1 MTHHSRILRRAAIS
15 LAALLA
21 ASAAFAVPPYMAKP
35 PTWTST
41 LVTNDEKN
49 VTDKEFAQWVKA
61 AQQTRV
67 NSFSFI
73 ATFTQ
78 CFGGGFL
85 EELGQVGVTTFGA
98 NSASRYFEPAWY
110 NRAGQNIYYS
120 FAWQWYANAN
130 ANDTDSEITDDAH
143 DALILG
149 NNMAIPPLPPTLRQN
164 AQYKT
169 DSMNVPPMEKLR
181 AADRNYAILFAG
193 EPNPL
198 GWDYNAMCDLYTV
211 LTNKGY
217 GAGDIHVLY
226 GNNVDP
232 NPMDNCVLDAAAT
245 RQNLEDAF
253 DTWLPNEFNMLDEE
267 ETVQVFFWAG
277 DHGNAEFP
285 VAISVDEPS
294 TGMPMKGAVNAR
306 KVAMQPVGSVVY
318 EAGSGLTATAWR
330 DPMNR
335 DIDGI
340 SFGDDFQPGIFA
352 KVPNPKPYPD
362 PYPYPHPVDDGAIVY
377 FSVDRGSRGLPGTDV
392 SAELAGNR
400 SPAPDVFVATGDQ
413 GNRQVF
419 DGERSFGLVDP
430 IPPPMP
436 LVVTDETDALVMRN
450 ILDIANPMQNLLSR
464 PLFYSVRNSAAILAY
479 DPMRAVMNLYTYY
492 QIPAAMEL
500 DALALLDDGML
511 DMNQKLYF
519 DSKVDILLFSV
530 GRAENMAPWNGFKP
544 CDILRIYWDP
554 ALMRDVVSVWRSCQ
568 DLGLDPG
575 IDNVDALD
583 LGAGAEGEPIEY
595 PEEYPYEPRYYPP
608 YPGPSPTP
616 DPKPVPTP

>member
-1 MTHHSRILRRAAIS
+1 MTYRPRIFRRAAVS

-35 PTWTST
+35 VTWTST
-41 LVTNDEKN
+41 LVTNDKKS
-49 VTDKEFAQWVKA
+49 VTDEEFAQWVKA

-85 EELGQVGVTTFGA
+85 EELSLQGVTTFGA

-110 NRAGQNIYYS
+110 NRMGQNIYYS

-130 ANDTDSEITDDAH
+130 PNDTDSEITDDAH
-143 DALILG
+143 DALIL
-149 NNMAIPPLPPTLRQN
+149 NNNPAIPPLPPTQRQN

-169 DSMNVPPMEKLR
+169 DSNNVPPMEALGS
-181 AADRNYAILFAG
+181 ADRNYAILFAG
-193 EPNPL
+193 DPHPL
-198 GWDYNAMCDLYTV
+198 GWDYNAMCDLYKV
-211 LTNKGY
+211 LVAKGY

-232 NPMDNCVLDAAAT
+232 NPGDICQLDAAAT

-253 DTWLPNEFNMLDEE
+253 DTWLPGEFNVLDEE

-285 VAISVDEPS
+285 VAISVDEAS
-294 TGMPMKGAVNAR
+294 TGLAMKGDVNAR

-318 EAGSGLTATAWR
+318 EAGSGFTATAWR
-330 DPMNR
+330 DPANR

-340 SFGDDFQPGIFA
+340 SFGDDFQPGVVKA
-352 KVPNPKPYPD
+352 PMPKPNPDPDPD
-362 PYPYPHPVDDGAIVY
+362 PYPYPYPHDDGALVY

-392 SAELAGNR
+392 ASELAGNR
-400 SPAPDVFVATGDQ
+400 SPAPDVFIATGGQ

-430 IPPPMP
+430 VPPPMP
-436 LVVTDETDALVMRN
+436 LAVPDETDALVMRN
-450 ILDIANPMQNLLSR
+450 ILDIANPLQNLLSR
-464 PLFYSVRNSAAILAY
+464 PIFYSVRNSAAILAY
-479 DPMRAVMNLYTYY
+479 DPRRGGMNLYTYY

-511 DMNQKLYF
+511 DMNQKLFF
-519 DSKVDILLFSV
+519 DPRTDVLLFSV
-530 GRAENMAPWNGFKP
+530 GRGENMAPWNGYRP
-544 CDILRIYWDP
+544 CDILRLYWDP
-554 ALMRDVVSVWRSCQ
+554 NLMKQVEAVWRSCQ
-568 DLGLDPG
+568 DLGLDPAT
-575 IDNVDALD
+575 DNVDALD
-583 LGAGAEGEPIEY
+583 LGAGLEGEPIEY
-595 PEEYPYEPRYYPP
+595 PADPPYEPEYYPP
-608 YPGPSPTP
+608 YGPA
-616 DPKPVPTP
+616 PVQWTV